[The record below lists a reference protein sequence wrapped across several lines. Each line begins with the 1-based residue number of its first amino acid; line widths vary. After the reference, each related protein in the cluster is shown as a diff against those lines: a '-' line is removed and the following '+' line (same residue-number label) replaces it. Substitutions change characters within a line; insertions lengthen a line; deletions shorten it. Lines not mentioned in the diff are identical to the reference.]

1 MRVLATLDRILRD
14 GLLELPFELIYEKK
28 VSFMEN
34 WERAMQLEERAR
46 GEELGML
53 IGRGQKPE

>member
-1 MRVLATLDRILRD
+1 
-14 GLLELPFELIYEKK
+14 
-28 VSFMEN
+28 MEN

-53 IGRGQKPE
+53 IGRGQKPEQPIQVRNEANGPRQGLHEPDLAHCTLL